1 MTDKEKIPHEF
12 PIELKDTKLYRF
24 YRSKVDE
31 LFEKIK
37 EIV

>member
-12 PIELKDTKLYRF
+12 PVELKDTKLHSF
-24 YRSKVDE
+24 YRSEIDE